1 MRENLNSSVQIQQAQ
16 WFIRCNSID
25 IVKMNTIE
33 RIQELQWNRNSI
45 QKTPISIIIII
56 IIITIIC
63 SLVSDVRAPI
73 DSRYAL

>member
-1 MRENLNSSVQIQQAQ
+1 
-16 WFIRCNSID
+16 
-25 IVKMNTIE
+25 MNTIE

-45 QKTPISIIIII
+45 QKTPISIIVIII
-56 IIITIIC
+56 IIIIIIIIC

>member
-56 IIITIIC
+56 IIIIC